1 MSNWFNR
8 LISKKKNQAS
18 AALGVSV
25 TPRGASWCVLEKRG
39 GQTVMTG
46 SAVLEGQFAT
56 PREGLLA
63 LQRENPLP
71 ALPCH
76 ISLSHHYYNM
86 LLVDAPDVPDGELR
100 EAVKWRVKDLIT
112 QPIEQMVVDVFRL
125 PADAYRG
132 RMKMLYTA
140 LMEKAHVASLVE
152 TCEALQL
159 PLQSVGIAELAL
171 AAMVR
176 NQAELENLGLALL
189 FLTGDDGSINLVEN
203 GLLYLTRNLEMN
215 AMGGYSN
222 TIEFNQDPTDNL
234 ALDIQRS
241 LDYYESQL
249 GKSGVNRLYVIT
261 ESVEQQQ
268 WCDGLSQRLPIKA
281 IPFELSG
288 CVDYAADLTIL
299 QQGLLAP
306 AVGIA
311 MGADRVPA

>member
-1 MSNWFNR
+1 MSNWFNK
-8 LISKKKNQAS
+8 LISKKKNQVS

-46 SAVLEGQFAT
+46 SAVLEGQFTT

-63 LQRENPLP
+63 LQREHPLP
-71 ALPCH
+71 VLPCH

-112 QPIEQMVVDVFRL
+112 QPVEQMVVDVFRL
-125 PADAYRG
+125 PEDAYRG

-140 LMEKAHVASLVE
+140 LMEKAQVAALVE

-176 NQAELENLGLALL
+176 HQAELENLGLALL

-203 GLLYLTRNLEMN
+203 GFLYLTRNLELN
-215 AMGGYSN
+215 AMSNYSN

-268 WCDGLSQRLPIKA
+268 WCDGLSQRLPIRA

-288 CVDYAADLTIL
+288 CVEYAADLTIL

-306 AVGIA
+306 AVGMA